1 MAQWALIQRRERE
14 KRDREGGRKKKKRER
29 DEIGGGKEFENVQ
42 QALSAQP
49 DLQCENQDGASS
61 FFGGLIWGGM
71 NMPIKPGVRAF
82 ASGGFQV
89 NPAAVCLM

>member
-14 KRDREGGRKKKKRER
+14 KRDREGGRKKKQRER
-29 DEIGGGKEFENVQ
+29 DEIGGGKELENVQ

-61 FFGGLIWGGM
+61 FFWGAHLG
-71 NMPIKPGVRAF
+71 R
-82 ASGGFQV
+82 
-89 NPAAVCLM
+89 

>member
-14 KRDREGGRKKKKRER
+14 ERDREGGRKKKQRER
-29 DEIGGGKEFENVQ
+29 DEIGGGKELENVQ

-61 FFGGLIWGGM
+61 FFWGAHLG
-71 NMPIKPGVRAF
+71 R
-82 ASGGFQV
+82 
-89 NPAAVCLM
+89 

>member
-1 MAQWALIQRRERE
+1 MYNRHFQPSLIYSVRIRMELPL
-14 KRDREGGRKKKKRER
+14 
-29 DEIGGGKEFENVQ
+29 F
-42 QALSAQP
+42 L
-49 DLQCENQDGASS
+49 
-61 FFGGLIWGGM
+61 GGLIWGGK